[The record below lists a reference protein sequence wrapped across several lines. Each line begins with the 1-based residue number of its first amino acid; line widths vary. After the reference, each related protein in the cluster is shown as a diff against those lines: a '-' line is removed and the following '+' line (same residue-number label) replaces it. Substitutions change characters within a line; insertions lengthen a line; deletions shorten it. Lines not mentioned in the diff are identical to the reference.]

1 MRFNNYFSCF
11 PLQLRSSFSKAFSRS
26 KKNKN
31 GSVSDVEDIRHLQS
45 DSSAPNSPLLG
56 AGHSNGGGL
65 GQMKQ
70 SHSSSAYALSYSF
83 ICLHPIFKITVIYLK
98 KIKVYFLI

>member
-1 MRFNNYFSCF
+1 M
-11 PLQLRSSFSKAFSRS
+11 QLRSSFSKAFSRS

-56 AGHSNGGGL
+56 AGHLNGGGS
-65 GQMKQ
+65 QMKQ
-70 SHSSSAYALSYSF
+70 SHSSSA
-83 ICLHPIFKITVIYLK
+83 
-98 KIKVYFLI
+98 